1 MAKKPGKGGTV
12 LPPSTGRKKGS
23 KNKFTTLKQAF
34 LDAFI
39 GIGGTEE
46 LKTWAKD
53 EKNRAVFYQ
62 MVAKLLPKE
71 VDLGERASD
80 SLRDLLDQV
89 KGSTR
94 GLPNRTQGKIRQ

>member
-1 MAKKPGKGGTV
+1 MAKFVKGQSGNPKGK
-12 LPPSTGRKKGS
+12 KKGT
-23 KNKFTTLKQAF
+23 KAKFTTLKQAF
-34 LDAFI
+34 LDAFE
-39 GIGGTEE
+39 GLGGTKE
-46 LKTWAKD
+46 LQRWANDPLNQKD
-53 EKNRAVFYQ
+53 FYQ

-94 GLPNRTQGKIRQ
+94 GLPNRTQGKVR